1 MKHSAQ
7 AKIIGRTM
15 IRVLA
20 PFLLAAGLGLA
31 AEVPLVA
38 QGGVYMV
45 PVRINDALTVNFVV
59 DSGASEVQIPA
70 DVAQTLLRQG
80 ALQERDFIQDRIYR
94 MADGSQIRSERILVK
109 RLQIGDR
116 IVEGVT
122 ASIGN
127 VHSPPLIGQSL
138 LYRFPSWSLDNRRH
152 VLILGGETPPP
163 APAAV
168 RPSSRTQTERPAPSQ
183 TERPVE
189 SPTSPARPSGFQGRD
204 SRDKKLLRLLC
215 GRTDAKK
222 LLDCSE
228 TP

>member
-1 MKHSAQ
+1 MGFRLWAMKHSVP
-7 AKIIGRTM
+7 AKIIGRIM
-15 IRVLA
+15 VRVLTL
-20 PFLLAAGLGLA
+20 FLLTAGSSLA

-59 DSGASEVQIPA
+59 DSGATEVQIPA
-70 DVAQTLLRQG
+70 DVAQTLLRKG
-80 ALQERDFIQDRIYR
+80 ALRERDFIQDRIYT
-94 MADGSQIRSERILVK
+94 MADGSQVRSERILIR
-109 RLQIGDR
+109 RLQIGDK

-127 VHSPPLIGQSL
+127 VRSPPLIGQSL

-152 VLILGGETPPP
+152 VLILGSETPPP

-168 RPSSRTQTERPAPSQ
+168 RPPSRTQTERPVEPPSPP
-183 TERPVE
+183 RPPG
-189 SPTSPARPSGFQGRD
+189 SQGRD
-204 SRDKKLLRLLC
+204 SRDKRLLRLLC